1 MGLSVVMFPPSNFQ
15 YVNTCQ
21 WHLLLE
27 SESLD
32 GITRKEKQP
41 FIGLLKQWEASLE
54 ASNCPLCQ
62 WMETARLRMKPT
74 LRRVGLRWK
83 KLPDMVWTPALIH
96 AFIHCYPSVSSYSL
110 SVKSVWAGPLWLN
123 NCKSNHRV
131 PWKNSRTACVVAFPR
146 TEISETVPPVS
157 LDPMLS
163 NVVAP
168 RGWAGCL
175 SLAAA
180 PSEPFLG
187 FLTLGS
193 HCFI

>member
-32 GITRKEKQP
+32 RITRKEKQP

-62 WMETARLRMKPT
+62 WMETACLRMKPT

-110 SVKSVWAGPLWLN
+110 SVKSVWAGPLWLTTVRAITE
-123 NCKSNHRV
+123 CLE
-131 PWKNSRTACVVAFPR
+131 RTAGLLRCSFPKNWDLWNCPPCV
-146 TEISETVPPVS
+146 TG
-157 LDPMLS
+157 S
-163 NVVAP
+163 NAEQ
-168 RGWAGCL
+168 RG
-175 SLAAA
+175 
-180 PSEPFLG
+180 
-187 FLTLGS
+187 GS
-193 HCFI
+193 